1 MSKQI
6 FCPNHTHFSKYF
18 SHPQITRSCTLD
30 ADHSSIPNNALCL
43 PHSLSQK
50 KNWGGGGGGGG
61 GGALCISTE
70 KHSVTLK

>member
-1 MSKQI
+1 MGEQTD

-50 KNWGGGGGGGG
+50 KNWGGGGGGEGE
-61 GGALCISTE
+61 LCSFQLKST
-70 KHSVTLK
+70 L